1 MALEDERPGV
11 VSGAGHDEEDGDRSW
26 PGIVKLVLGALLVAG
41 VVGLI
46 WYAYNLGLRNGS
58 ESVAPIVRAGDGPLK
73 EAPEDPGG
81 LDVPNQDMDVYETIE
96 GEGGVE
102 RYVPPEPPQRAQ
114 AGGEAQSEQPQQTAD
129 AGATDAPAP
138 DGEPKSEPEAPPAP
152 KAQEQATPAEEEP
165 PQVASAPPADK
176 AEPETE
182 EGDRA
187 PTTAELIGPYRVQ
200 LAAFRSPEEA
210 TRTWQRLQKNNKDLL
225 GKLDLIIQKV
235 DLGEPKGVFYRLQA
249 APLKSREAAESLCGK
264 LVDRQVSCIVVK
276 A

>member
-1 MALEDERPGV
+1 MALEDERPDV
-11 VSGAGHDEEDGDRSW
+11 VSAAGYGDEESDRSW

-102 RYVPPEPPQRAQ
+102 RYVPPEPPEQAE
-114 AGGEAQSEQPQQTAD
+114 AGGEAAPEQPEQEAD
-129 AGATDAPAP
+129 AGAAEAPDADAPEAAP
-138 DGEPKSEPEAPPAP
+138 ESPE
-152 KAQEQATPAEEEP
+152 EQAAPAEEEP
-165 PQVASAPPADK
+165 PQVAATPPAEE

-182 EGDRA
+182 EGDRP

-210 TRTWQRLQKNNKDLL
+210 TRTWQKLQKNNKDLL
-225 GKLDLIIQKV
+225 GRLDLIIQKV

-249 APLKSREAAESLCGK
+249 APLKTREAAESLCGK
-264 LVDRQVSCIVVK
+264 LVDRQVSCLVVK